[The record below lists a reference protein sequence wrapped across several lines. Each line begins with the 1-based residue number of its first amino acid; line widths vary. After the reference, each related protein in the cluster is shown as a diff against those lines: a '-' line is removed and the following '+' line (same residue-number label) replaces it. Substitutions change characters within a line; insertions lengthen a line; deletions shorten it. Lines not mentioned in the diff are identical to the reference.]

1 MPLQHTKPPL
11 NELYKTPLTPVYMYT
26 LRSFA
31 FLRLSLL
38 AVQALVVPGL
48 EGFGYVPKSLCSVIF
63 YNWRFRG
70 GLRRTKWWAG
80 HQVHGWSVL
89 FLLLTGVPGWL
100 LSAGVEA
107 CFSVLFANQPS
118 VSRSN
123 SLRSCKNVG
132 CMRIWNGL

>member
-48 EGFGYVPKSLCSVIF
+48 EGFGYVPKSLYSVNSLQLAFSWRVETYKMVGWSSGSWLVGVIF
-63 YNWRFRG
+63 AADGSIRLAIVGRG
-70 GLRRTKWWAG
+70 GSMFQCFVCK
-80 HQVHGWSVL
+80 
-89 FLLLTGVPGWL
+89 
-100 LSAGVEA
+100 SAIS
-107 CFSVLFANQPS
+107 F
-118 VSRSN
+118 
-123 SLRSCKNVG
+123 KK
-132 CMRIWNGL
+132 